1 MSTRG
6 AACTR
11 LWSAISNPP
20 CINQIVSGLSAV
32 VHLRVSALIPIER
45 GHGLRITLPYLV
57 ALERRYSVLQIAAQ
71 CCTMLH
77 MNKTLSPHTSKPPR
91 VSVPVT
97 AEVLAV
103 FERLAK
109 AGNMSTGRA
118 MAEWLGDTVEAAEL
132 MASTMERARSAPKIV
147 TAELHA
153 MMLGMTDHTKDLM
166 DKFAKFKGPL
176 EDGPGG
182 AGGGKRSPTTVP
194 PGPVAGIPPSC
205 NTGGKVPAKQKKT
218 KGDFPGFPLPPAS
231 VQAYANTNGLPPKAE
246 K

>member
-1 MSTRG
+1 MPNR
-6 AACTR
+6 
-11 LWSAISNPP
+11 P
-20 CINQIVSGLSAV
+20 CIQQVGGGLLPGK
-32 VHLRVSALIPIER
+32 HLRVSALIRIER
-45 GHGLRITLPYLV
+45 GSGLRITLPYLV
-57 ALERRYSVLQIAAQ
+57 ALERRYSVLRIAAQ

-77 MNKTLSPHTSKPPR
+77 MNKTLSPPTSKPPR

-153 MMLGMTDHTKDLM
+153 MMLGMTDHTKELM
-166 DKFAKFKGPL
+166 DKFAKFKGPI
-176 EDGPGG
+176 DPGAKPG
-182 AGGGKRSPTTVP
+182 AAGGGKRSATAAA
-194 PGPVAGIPPSC
+194 PGGASGPIPPSC
-205 NTGGKVPAKQKKT
+205 NTGGKVPGKEKKT
-218 KGDFPGFPLPPAS
+218 KGGDSGFPLPPAS
-231 VQAYANTNGLPPKAE
+231 VQAYADTNGVAPKA
-246 K
+246 KK